1 MIPEK
6 HKVDYEA
13 VLKESEENNDSKKG
27 PIKRFIDLIKNGKK
41 MKESQ
46 KKF

>member
-6 HKVDYEA
+6 HKVDYKA
-13 VLKESEENNDSKKG
+13 VLEESEENNDSKKG
-27 PIKRFIDLIKNGKK
+27 PIIRFIDKIKDGKK
-41 MKESQ
+41 LKEEQ